1 MLCVL
6 SRSVVSDSLQPH
18 GLQPV
23 RLLCPWGF
31 SRRKYWSGLPCPP
44 GHHSNPGI
52 EPSCPALQADSL
64 PSEPPGKPK
73 NAEMDSLSLLQ
84 GIFPSQGLNCGLF
97 FAGGFFTSWAT
108 TEVHPTA
115 VSRCLIVVMVDS
127 TVSSVMHL
135 RDCWLGSTASHF
147 SLWIWDLPMRQ
158 FPGTHP
164 CRCQRDT
171 PISLTP
177 LPGLLKTS
185 RWIWSLYFSLSSY
198 PTTVVGN
205 VELLKDIFF
214 CFSFDAGDFAYHYVH
229 G

>member
-1 MLCVL
+1 MQV
-6 SRSVVSDSLQPH
+6 
-18 GLQPV
+18 
-23 RLLCPWGF
+23 
-31 SRRKYWSGLPCPP
+31 
-44 GHHSNPGI
+44 
-52 EPSCPALQADSL
+52 DSL

-73 NAEMDSLSLLQ
+73 NAEVDSLSLLQ
-84 GIFPSQGLNCGLF
+84 GIFPPQESNWGLF
-97 FAGGFFTSWAT
+97 FAGGFFTSCAII
-108 TEVHPTA
+108 EVCPTA
-115 VSRCLIVVMVDS
+115 ISRCVIVVMVDS

-147 SLWIWDLPMRQ
+147 SPCVWDLTMGQPQ
-158 FPGTHP
+158 GTHP
-164 CRCQRDT
+164 CRCRPDT

-185 RWIWSLYFSLSSY
+185 RWIWSLYFSLSSC